1 MREPAGNVSNT
12 KRTSITIFP
21 SDYRST
27 LTWNSDAATVPMYDF
42 QTTAKRIERTSDV
55 RYRRDF
61 TMRCGWNM
69 LPKNWLGPRNTASAA
84 IVIKLPIVKLMVN
97 LAGRTRS

>member
-1 MREPAGNVSNT
+1 MREPAENVSNT

-27 LTWNSDAATVPMYDF
+27 LTWNSEAATVPMYDF

-55 RYRRDF
+55 R
-61 TMRCGWNM
+61 
-69 LPKNWLGPRNTASAA
+69 
-84 IVIKLPIVKLMVN
+84 
-97 LAGRTRS
+97 